1 MNLSRWTINR
11 VWITETQEEQKVVYS
26 AVEVF
31 REEGVQEVVTNL
43 LNKGMGLKEVV
54 EVTKLSR
61 DQVETFR
68 QKINGAF

>member
-1 MNLSRWTINR
+1 MDDTQSLE
-11 VWITETQEEQKVVYS
+11 TETQEEQQAVYS

-68 QKINGAF
+68 KKINGAF

>member
-1 MNLSRWTINR
+1 MDDKQSLE
-11 VWITETQEEQKVVYS
+11 TETQEEQQVVYS